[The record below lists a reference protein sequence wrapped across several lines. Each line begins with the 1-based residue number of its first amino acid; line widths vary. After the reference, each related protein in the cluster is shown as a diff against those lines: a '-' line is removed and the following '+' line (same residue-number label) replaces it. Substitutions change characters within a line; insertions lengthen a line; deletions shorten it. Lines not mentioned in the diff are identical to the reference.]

1 MKRLTYGQLK
11 KKCICFLVITILLS
25 TFGIP
30 GVPGM
35 EVTEVKAAAVNYIPA
50 ADATV
55 RGGTFVNTNYGSAGT
70 LEVKNDTNETYSR
83 KSFLRFDF
91 SDFLD
96 NDVQQAKIKI
106 HIIAKGIDASRTVGI
121 YGLSD
126 ADEDWEEGSVT
137 WNNAPTSATL
147 LQQINVASTDS
158 VVEFDVTDFIKNQMT
173 DRTAAFMLAVD
184 SAASSESH
192 VNFYSKE
199 SNMKPELIMT
209 AQNYSTFT
217 SLRLVLTNRN
227 INVSGA
233 TEYRVVATT
242 DKGKKVDVTD
252 NASVSTVQT
261 DKIKVDT
268 EKKKITGLSAGVAQ
282 VSAVLGGLRQSSV
295 LNINNFDET
304 PIRVA
309 GQVVV
314 NEDFEGATPSFVP
327 SNDAAIAVVEE
338 ESGNHALMID
348 GIGGIK
354 RTLDIEGDY
363 GNSDADSEYMLEAD
377 VKQLN
382 SNAGSNGGIS
392 FHLRNS
398 GDNKDYVFRYMDTL
412 KYNAATHKYDAA
424 QPAYRDRIG
433 ISRNNANALNEW
445 YYGAFSSTEAGI
457 LNKTNRSFND
467 TYVKMSAMIS
477 NRLISQYPYDGSPS
491 SMFDNLVFSIN
502 APDGVK
508 RVSTTTLIG
517 ENDNLSGVDFV
528 SSGRYL
534 TTLTKGKAYLQTE
547 NTKAYFDKLKIT
559 KLHMARGIQLF
570 IKDAIVSPGQT
581 TGFEVRAYTSA
592 YSYTVIPNDKV
603 TFSSLPASLGFDQEA
618 GTMTPTVAG
627 EYEITVTAADVMNPY
642 KVKNYTAKLTVNNED
657 IFESFGEP
665 GLRTVSQP
673 EWLSVPGTDLVID
686 NDTGSQ
692 VYRLSNGVS
701 RLMGD
706 EDWTNYEIEGKI
718 KIVTPMIDLKDY
730 NTAFEVLMRRK
741 AIQNEYLGEGGFP
754 FVYRILHDNDDNYM
768 RIGTSP
774 GPKVNVVDDNWH
786 TFSAK
791 AISNQYIFSID
802 NVVQYYASGTDMSG
816 GFAFRAENCV
826 VYIDDIRIRKLEGG
840 SLAEGEPSSIT
851 ADKSNVEVNIYDTV
865 DLAEL
870 TAIKAHYGAG
880 KTKYITKDPALTFSI
895 NSGAD
900 KAELFGGDTFR
911 FKPNA
916 AAGDIVTIQ
925 AAYHNLPLDLA
936 LTITGAAPAI
946 PELEYV
952 KGGTAMRQENLLYK
966 LRSAYEK
973 SDRPPYA
980 KHFMYLTEIFGKM
993 MLNPEEEN
1001 YDDAVNWMIDEVI
1014 WDEGRPNGRANGA
1027 ADFYFAQMLILY
1039 NMLDGRVNVSDAVWQ
1054 RMTHLLQEID
1064 YSNPTEF
1071 MSENHRL
1078 IYFAS
1083 GYLVSELWPDAM
1095 MWNGKT
1101 GLENRTMFTGYL
1113 RDWMNSRLKTG
1124 MGEFDS
1130 ISYYGIDIGGLSM
1143 LYTFSKDETVKNMA
1157 FDMLDYLM
1165 ADMAVDSLDANM
1177 GGAHGRTYVGSP
1189 KTMLYGHSNYGVD
1202 FLFDTAIVD
1211 VDEDYAEVNVQAG
1224 LLPISTYRPS
1234 DVLYALARDRNKRLT
1249 NKEKKAVYTIPDI
1262 PTRNKTETLK
1272 KYTHVTPEYT
1282 LGSIVQQEVAPFT
1295 SQDFQGFQDIPWSL
1309 TFGKSMDAVIFD
1321 SHPGLNETDTASPH
1335 AYWNGDYK
1343 SMTYKYFQEE
1353 NVMLGMH
1360 KITNYAQFSHFWIPR
1375 KHLDEVV
1382 ENKGWVFVRKNNV
1395 YAAVK
1400 MLKDGVVNDI
1410 AQYSWTKSGRWADI
1424 EAKINSQNTAFI
1436 LEVADPEE
1444 FSGTFEDFIT
1454 AILAN
1459 EVAHPITYVI
1469 NNGYYVQYQGLNG
1482 KLIKLDYNSDV
1493 REIDGLPV
1501 DFNAYK
1507 SHDAVSTINGE
1518 NYMSSEWD
1526 SGEIVISHGS
1536 LSRTIRTFEVEADTN
1551 APVTTALVMSG
1562 EPDGANDWYVSAV
1575 TVTLSATDHLSG
1587 VAKTEYRLDGSDVW
1601 EEYTDVLTINSD
1613 GEHTIYYRST
1623 DKEGNVEEEK
1633 SIRVKRDTV
1642 APVITVTGVTYDE
1655 TYPNSEDMTP
1665 LIEVVDE
1672 VSGVDTETVTL
1683 DSNAVQPGPTISLY
1697 TLPLGVHNYVVR
1709 VSDRAGN
1716 ESIQSLTFKTSTS
1729 IDTLKELVTRFANDG
1744 QISDTEISSLLLE
1757 KLEQEDLES
1766 FIDEVREH
1774 SEELISKGAATYL
1787 LRDAQHLI
1795 DPGSVQVPNTPTEL
1809 RQTGSTVNTIS
1820 LAWEGVEGATIYRL
1834 YRSEQPDTGFSNVTG
1849 VAYGALTHTDSG
1861 LGSGRLYYYKVTAVN
1876 EVGESVQSATLS
1888 ASTQS
1893 KPVEPSSSP
1902 TPTPKPTTNTTPTP
1916 KPTTNTT
1923 PTPKP
1928 TTNITPTPKPTTNT
1942 TPTPTSNPGTIPKPT
1957 PHHGTEGQTDS
1968 GNVKTVA
1975 VSDLKE
1981 TDEGFVELTLS
1992 GQQTSLSLPTSLLGS
2007 IEAGNV
2013 QIVSSDGLRII
2024 VPVAVLK
2031 SLAATNDSVQDN
2043 QIIVKLEP
2051 VHGKAEG
2058 SANLAGEVYGIELIL
2073 RTYGKDTRLSSF
2085 DEPVNVVFPID
2096 PDTADKQL
2104 LGVYYYNEAL
2114 SEWEYVGGTEF
2125 DDHVSV
2131 GLSHFSRYALMTYD
2145 KTYTDVPSTHWAYSA
2160 LKILA
2165 AKHIVKGVSEDR
2177 FAPNGTTSRAEFTAL
2192 LVRALGLKTA
2202 NASAVPFD
2210 DVSGSAWY
2218 AEEIAVAYEADLV
2231 HGVSE
2236 RSYAPDALITRE
2248 QMAILIIRAYELAQG
2263 QTYSGNGSLKH
2274 YEDAES
2280 VSGWARDGVGKAIG
2294 LGLMQG
2300 KSSDRFE
2307 PGSNAIRSETAQV
2320 IYNLLQKLNSSAQ

>member
-1 MKRLTYGQLK
+1 MQ
-11 KKCICFLVITILLS
+11 
-25 TFGIP
+25 
-30 GVPGM
+30 
-35 EVTEVKAAAVNYIPA
+35 AAVVNYYPVS
-50 ADATV
+50 DATV
-55 RGGTFVNTNYGSAGT
+55 RGGTFADTNYGSAST
-70 LEVKNDTNETYSR
+70 LDVKNDTNSTYSR
-83 KSFLRFDF
+83 KAFLRFNI

-96 NDVQQAKIKI
+96 NAVQQAKLKI
-106 HIIAKGIDASRTVGI
+106 QIQVKGTDASRTVSI
-121 YGLSD
+121 YGLTD
-126 ADEDWEEGSVT
+126 TDEDWEEGSIT
-137 WNNAPTSATL
+137 WNNAPISGTL
-147 LQQINVASTDS
+147 LQQINVTSTDT
-158 VVEFDVTDFIKNQMT
+158 VVEFDVTEFMNSQMT
-173 DRTAAFMLAVD
+173 DRTAAFMLAID

-192 VNFYSKE
+192 VNFFSKE
-199 SNMKPELIMT
+199 STMKPELIMT

-233 TEYRVVATT
+233 TEYRIVASTA
-242 DKGKKVDVTD
+242 DGKKVDVTD
-252 NASVSTVQT
+252 NASVSTEQP
-261 DKIKVDT
+261 DKIRVDT
-268 EKKKITGLSAGVAQ
+268 TKKKITGLGAGTAQ
-282 VSAVLGGLRQSSV
+282 VYAVFGGLRHSAA
-295 LNINNFDET
+295 LNINNFDES

-314 NEDFEGATPSFVP
+314 NEDFEGDTPSFVP
-327 SNDAAIAVVEE
+327 SNDSAITVVEDG
-338 ESGNHALMID
+338 SGNHALMID

-363 GNSDADSEYMLEAD
+363 GNSDADSEYMVDAD

-398 GDNKDYVFRYMDTL
+398 GDNRDYVFRYMDTL
-412 KYNAATHKYDAA
+412 KYNASTHKYDAN

-433 ISRNNANALNEW
+433 IARNNANSLNEW
-445 YYGAFSSTEAGI
+445 YYGAFSSIETET

-491 SMFDNLVFSIN
+491 SMFDNLVFNIN
-502 APDGVK
+502 SPDGVK

-517 ENDNLSGVDFV
+517 ENDSMSGVDIV
-528 SSGRYL
+528 SSGKYL

-559 KLHMARGIQLF
+559 KLHTARGIQLF
-570 IKDAIVSPGQT
+570 IKDALVAPGQT

-603 TFSSLPASLGFDQEA
+603 TFSSLPASLGFNQAA
-618 GTMTPTVAG
+618 GTLTPTAEG
-627 EYEITVTAADVMNPY
+627 AYEITVAAADVMNPY
-642 KVKNYTAKLTVNNED
+642 KVKIYTAKLTVKSGDVLET
-657 IFESFGEP
+657 FGLP
-665 GLRTVSQP
+665 GLRTVSYP
-673 EWLSVPGTDLVID
+673 ELLSLPAADLVD
-686 NDTGSQ
+686 DGTGNQ
-692 VYRLSNGVS
+692 VYRLANGVS

-840 SLAEGEPSSIT
+840 SLAEGEHSSIT
-851 ADKSNVEVNIYDTV
+851 ADKSDLEVNIYDTV

-870 TAIKAHYGAG
+870 TAIKAHYAAG
-880 KTKYITKDPALTFSI
+880 KTKYITKDPALTFTI
-895 NSGAD
+895 KSGAD

-911 FKPNA
+911 FKTNA
-916 AAGDIVTIQ
+916 SAGDIVTIQ
-925 AAYHNLPLDLA
+925 AAYHDLPIDLT
-936 LTITGAAPAI
+936 LTITGAVPTI

-952 KGGTAMRQENLLYK
+952 KGGTAIRQENLLYK

-993 MLNPEEEN
+993 MLNPEEGN

-1071 MSENHRL
+1071 MSENHQL

-1101 GLENRTMFTGYL
+1101 GLENQTMFTGYL

-1177 GGAHGRTYVGSP
+1177 GGAHGRTYVNSP
-1189 KTMLYGHSNYGVD
+1189 KTMLYGHSNYVVD

-1249 NKEKKAVYTIPDI
+1249 NKEQKAVYTIPDI

-1309 TFGKSMDAVIFD
+1309 TFGKSMDTVIFD
-1321 SHPGLNETDTASPH
+1321 SHPGLNETDTGSPH

-1343 SMTYKYFQEE
+1343 SVTYKYFQEE

-1375 KHLDEVV
+1375 KYLDEVV

-1424 EAKINSQNTAFI
+1424 EAKINSKNTAFV
-1436 LEVADPEE
+1436 LEVVDPAE
-1444 FSGTFEDFIT
+1444 FSGTFDDFIT

-1493 REIDGLPV
+1493 REIDGMPV

-1536 LSRTIRTFEVEADTN
+1536 LSRTIRSFDVDSD
-1551 APVTTALVMSG
+1551 APVTTASVTPAQ
-1562 EPDGANDWYVSAV
+1562 PDGANGWYVNAV
-1575 TVTLSATDHLSG
+1575 TVTLHAADNLSG
-1587 VAKTEYRLDGSDVW
+1587 VAKTEYSLDGGNVW
-1601 EEYTDVLTINSD
+1601 EEYADAVTLNHGSQSKI
-1613 GEHTIYYRST
+1613 HYRST
-1623 DKEGNVEEEK
+1623 DKAGNVEEMK
-1633 SIRVKRDTV
+1633 NISVKLDTV
-1642 APVITVTGVTYDE
+1642 APAITVTGLADGTYLNSVDVTPVIELND
-1655 TYPNSEDMTP
+1655 P
-1665 LIEVVDE
+1665 L
-1672 VSGVDTETVTL
+1672 SGVDPDTVTVTL
-1683 DSNAVQPGPTISLY
+1683 DSNEVQQGKEIALY
-1697 TLPLGVHNYVVR
+1697 TLPLGVHTYVVR
-1709 VSDRAGN
+1709 ASDMAGN
-1716 ESIQSLTFKTSTS
+1716 EMSQIITFETSTS
-1729 IDTLKELVTRFANDG
+1729 IDTLKALVTRFTSDH
-1744 QISDTEISSLLLE
+1744 QIDDVEITNSLLE
-1757 KLEQEDLES
+1757 KLEQENLVS
-1766 FIDEVREH
+1766 FVNKVRAQNGNH
-1774 SEELISKGAATYL
+1774 VSSEAAAYL

-1795 DPGSVQVPNTPTEL
+1795 DS
-1809 RQTGSTVNTIS
+1809 
-1820 LAWEGVEGATIYRL
+1820 
-1834 YRSEQPDTGFSNVTG
+1834 
-1849 VAYGALTHTDSG
+1849 DS
-1861 LGSGRLYYYKVTAVN
+1861 
-1876 EVGESVQSATLS
+1876 
-1888 ASTQS
+1888 
-1893 KPVEPSSSP
+1893 
-1902 TPTPKPTTNTTPTP
+1902 
-1916 KPTTNTT
+1916 
-1923 PTPKP
+1923 
-1928 TTNITPTPKPTTNT
+1928 
-1942 TPTPTSNPGTIPKPT
+1942 
-1957 PHHGTEGQTDS
+1957 
-1968 GNVKTVA
+1968 
-1975 VSDLKE
+1975 
-1981 TDEGFVELTLS
+1981 
-1992 GQQTSLSLPTSLLGS
+1992 
-2007 IEAGNV
+2007 
-2013 QIVSSDGLRII
+2013 
-2024 VPVAVLK
+2024 
-2031 SLAATNDSVQDN
+2031 
-2043 QIIVKLEP
+2043 
-2051 VHGKAEG
+2051 
-2058 SANLAGEVYGIELIL
+2058 
-2073 RTYGKDTRLSSF
+2073 
-2085 DEPVNVVFPID
+2085 
-2096 PDTADKQL
+2096 
-2104 LGVYYYNEAL
+2104 
-2114 SEWEYVGGTEF
+2114 
-2125 DDHVSV
+2125 
-2131 GLSHFSRYALMTYD
+2131 
-2145 KTYTDVPSTHWAYSA
+2145 
-2160 LKILA
+2160 
-2165 AKHIVKGVSEDR
+2165 
-2177 FAPNGTTSRAEFTAL
+2177 
-2192 LVRALGLKTA
+2192 
-2202 NASAVPFD
+2202 
-2210 DVSGSAWY
+2210 
-2218 AEEIAVAYEADLV
+2218 
-2231 HGVSE
+2231 
-2236 RSYAPDALITRE
+2236 
-2248 QMAILIIRAYELAQG
+2248 
-2263 QTYSGNGSLKH
+2263 
-2274 YEDAES
+2274 
-2280 VSGWARDGVGKAIG
+2280 
-2294 LGLMQG
+2294 
-2300 KSSDRFE
+2300 
-2307 PGSNAIRSETAQV
+2307 
-2320 IYNLLQKLNSSAQ
+2320 SSAQ